1 MFESHS
7 TTAGETDNRDASLK
21 KEMNEKQEA
30 WETFWRQR
38 QRSPRRL
45 CLVSRSPCARVC
57 NVCVCVLGHALGQQL
72 QRAAH
77 TNTSADTLR
86 NLFVCGLR
94 PGGRTG
100 A

>member
-57 NVCVCVLGHALGQQL
+57 NVSVCVCA
-72 QRAAH
+72 RP
-77 TNTSADTLR
+77 
-86 NLFVCGLR
+86 R
-94 PGGRTG
+94 PGTTVTASRAHKHVRRHTS
-100 A
+100 

>member
-45 CLVSRSPCARVC
+45 YLVSRSPCARV
-57 NVCVCVLGHALGQQL
+57 
-72 QRAAH
+72 
-77 TNTSADTLR
+77 
-86 NLFVCGLR
+86 
-94 PGGRTG
+94 
-100 A
+100 

>member
-57 NVCVCVLGHALGQQL
+57 NVCVCVC
-72 QRAAH
+72 
-77 TNTSADTLR
+77 SATPWDNSYSEPRTQTR
-86 NLFVCGLR
+86 PQTHFVTCLFV
-94 PGGRTG
+94 